1 MQAFTQQIQPY
12 LDQLKDLGWIGILAY
27 AAAIVILQLI
37 GVPLS
42 PFGTAAGVLFG
53 FRNGLLAITL
63 GTNVGAALNFL
74 IARYFARTM
83 VTRWLGH
90 HEKFRLIDRAIARE
104 GGKIVALLRL
114 CPIPFGLANYA
125 YGLTSVRLSHYL
137 LATFVA
143 IIPANVF
150 FVWIG
155 SGVSK
160 TLSTAGTSNAQ
171 TSGEKAFLVV
181 GILALALAIRTV
193 SKIAKAAIDQG
204 EADQSSPPPDPAKI
218 NEP

>member
-12 LDQLKDLGWIGILAY
+12 LDQLKDLGWIGVLAY
-27 AAAIVILQLI
+27 AAAIVILQGI
-37 GVPLS
+37 GIPLS
-42 PFGTAAGVLFG
+42 PFGIAAGGLFG
-53 FRNGLLAITL
+53 FQSGLLAITL

-83 VTRWLGH
+83 VTSWLGH

-171 TSGEKAFLVV
+171 TTGEKAFLVI
-181 GILALALAIRTV
+181 GIVALALAIRTV

-204 EADQSSPPPDPAKI
+204 EADQSTPPPDPAKI